1 MASSEESTRGKGS
14 FGSNMRAFLVSLV
27 KNEKVSQTASD
38 GSENDMGCFPP
49 SNSQAENKIQIINP
63 SIQAAQRS
71 ILDDEETLEKE
82 EKLYLIEYKKGSG
95 MDRYTVNGLAI
106 GQQIKEVFLKDVTVA
121 PFHDLSCI
129 WNLIS
134 QFARFDFE
142 WRVSSPLSWD
152 IDDNKVIRVQGAL
165 DTNDSNRYAA
175 VTLNFDTSV
184 VMEMELCF
192 RLQTSDDLE
201 DGNAIFLGVLNDRT
215 TDSFACIGKSGF
227 ITIRT
232 TRSQNSNADK
242 WMEFNNGDI
251 FGIRV
256 KVPNEIHFRVN
267 DTWSPMH
274 TFNVG
279 KLTTIYLS
287 VRPIKFE
294 AEVIHLKMQVNDYKI
309 GKMPF
314 RLRNVWP
321 EGADRE

>member
-1 MASSEESTRGKGS
+1 MASSGESTR
-14 FGSNMRAFLVSLV
+14 VSSSESG
-27 KNEKVSQTASD
+27 NEMNCFAPRSPQPQN
-38 GSENDMGCFPP
+38 SELNPP
-49 SNSQAENKIQIINP
+49 
-63 SIQAAQRS
+63 IQAAQRS
-71 ILDDEETLEKE
+71 ILDDEEICNKEK
-82 EKLYLIEYKKGSG
+82 KIYSIEYSKGPGSG
-95 MDRYTVNGLAI
+95 MDHYAVDGLAI
-106 GQQIKEVFLKDVTVA
+106 GQQIKDVFLKSVSVA
-121 PFHDLSCI
+121 PVHDLSCI

-165 DTNDSNRYAA
+165 DSNDNNRYAA

-184 VMEMELCF
+184 VMEMELSF
-192 RLQTSDDLE
+192 RLNTSDELA

-256 KVPNEIHFRVN
+256 KIPNEIYFRVN
-267 DTWSPMH
+267 NTWSPVH

-287 VRPIKFE
+287 VRPIKFQ
-294 AEVIHLKMQVNDYKI
+294 AEVILLKMQVSDYKI

>member
-1 MASSEESTRGKGS
+1 MNCSVPRPNGST
-14 FGSNMRAFLVSLV
+14 
-27 KNEKVSQTASD
+27 SQ
-38 GSENDMGCFPP
+38 SENKEPG
-49 SNSQAENKIQIINP
+49 QTINP
-63 SIQAAQRS
+63 PIQAAQRS
-71 ILDDEETLEKE
+71 ILNDEEEMSEQEK
-82 EKLYLIEYKKGSG
+82 KLYLIEFKKGPG
-95 MDRYTVNGLAI
+95 MDRYTVDGQAI
-106 GQQIKEVFLKDVTVA
+106 GQQIKEVFLKSVTVA

-134 QFARFDFE
+134 EFARFDFE

-165 DTNDSNRYAA
+165 DTNDNNRYAA

-184 VMEMELCF
+184 VMEMELSF
-192 RLQTSDDLE
+192 KLDISDELA

-242 WMEFNNGDI
+242 WMEFKNGDI

-256 KVPNEIHFRVN
+256 KIPNEIHFRVN
-267 DTWSPMH
+267 NTWSPPH
-274 TFNVG
+274 LFNVG

-287 VRPIKFE
+287 VRPIKFQ
-294 AEVIHLKMQVNDYKI
+294 AEVMLLKMQVSDYKI

-321 EGADRE
+321 EGADRETMTS

>member
-1 MASSEESTRGKGS
+1 MASSRERSVGSPSASNESG
-14 FGSNMRAFLVSLV
+14 
-27 KNEKVSQTASD
+27 
-38 GSENDMGCFPP
+38 NDMSCFAPRSPQPNTELNPP
-49 SNSQAENKIQIINP
+49 
-63 SIQAAQRS
+63 IQAAQRS
-71 ILDDEETLEKE
+71 ILIDEEICDKEK
-82 EKLYLIEYKKGSG
+82 KIYSIEYSKTPGTG
-95 MDRYTVNGLAI
+95 MDRYTVDGLAI
-106 GQQIKEVFLKDVTVA
+106 GQQIKDVFLKTVNVA

-165 DTNDSNRYAA
+165 DSNDNNRYAA

-184 VMEMELCF
+184 VMEMELSF
-192 RLQTSDDLE
+192 KLNTSDELA

-227 ITIRT
+227 VTIRT

-256 KVPNEIHFRVN
+256 KIPNEIHFRVN
-267 DTWSPMH
+267 NVWSPVH

-287 VRPIKFE
+287 VRPIKFK
-294 AEVIHLKMQVNDYKI
+294 AEVILLKMQVSDYKI